1 MRIVIDLQGAQTESR
16 FRGIGRFTTS
26 IAKAIIE
33 NCREHQVYLVLN
45 GLFSETLSAI
55 RADFDGV
62 IDPVN
67 IKVWNAPG
75 PVRYMDEHNDWHRE
89 VAQLLR
95 EHFIASLQPDV
106 LYIPS
111 LFEGYVDD
119 AVLSVGKFY
128 NTAPVCITLYDL
140 IPLMNPDKYLNANSS
155 YKSYYLERIE
165 SLKSASTLFAIS
177 ESSRQE
183 GVSHLDSYKGSIINS
198 SIGSDDLFCI
208 QDFSSEKRNEILK
221 RFSLKDSFVFYTGGA
236 DERKNLNALIQ
247 SYADISKDLRE
258 TNQLVLAGRMPPSE
272 VDRLKATAAAV
283 GLKKD
288 ELVFLG
294 YIEDRDLVSLYNIC
308 RLFVFPSWHEGFGL
322 PPLEAMLC
330 GAVVVAS
337 NVSSIPEVIGYPDAL
352 FDPYSRNSIK
362 GAIEK
367 GLKDEEF
374 RRLFKAHSI
383 SQVRKFSWK
392 DSANT
397 IIDAMEELAI
407 PTPKRKWA
415 ESYAVQEMEYNHVIS
430 EVAALTV
437 KYSGVSDEQLVQC
450 SVAINQN
457 FKVIRDAN
465 RTALKHEGLVWRV
478 EGPFDSSYSLAL
490 LNRETAIALDS
501 LGHHVVLH
509 STEGG
514 GDFCPNES
522 IFSKEPKLKKLY
534 DRSVE
539 VDSLNSDVVSRNLY
553 PPRVEDMN
561 SNFNMLHHYAWEESG
576 FPPEWIENFNEY
588 LQGITCLSHHVEKV
602 LVDNGVSVPLSTSG
616 CGVDHWL
623 RIQADSSFSVKA
635 KDFKFLHVSSC
646 FPRKGADVLL
656 KAYGDV
662 FTSADPVTL
671 IIKTFKNPHN
681 LIYEWLADAASQKP
695 DFPHVIVIE
704 DDLTDNELKSLYLSS
719 DALVAPS
726 RAEGFGLP
734 LAEAMLSDLP
744 VITTGWSGQT
754 DFCNDETS
762 WLVDYSFSPAQSH
775 FELFGSVWAEPKRA
789 HLGEIMR
796 EVYSAPISDR
806 KQKSLRGKEL
816 LLREFTWQAVS
827 ARLVASAQKWSGNPK
842 ITNGSVGWITSWNT
856 RCGIA
861 TYSEH
866 LADSFPAALRIL
878 ASHASDLV
886 TVEDEAVVRCWT
898 ASEDERL
905 FELSAQIE
913 LLNLDILVVQF
924 NYGFYD
930 FQSFS
935 DFINVQVDSGRV
947 VVVVMHATVDPAHVP
962 HKKLSMLKAALS
974 RCDRILVHAI
984 ADMNRLKDLCLVD
997 NVAIFPHGILD
1008 YPIKVPKPNRIFRI
1022 ASYGFFLPHKGLL
1035 ELIEAVGLL
1044 RDKSVKVELHMIN
1057 AEYPAAESK
1066 KLIQEAEDKIVKL
1079 GLQNIVIL
1087 NTKFLPDDECLE
1099 LLSGMDLIVFPYQN
1113 TGESASGAV
1122 RYGLVSGRP
1131 VAVTPLP
1138 IFDDVKSAVHHLP
1151 GMTPL
1156 EIACGI
1162 ESLIGNIASEQ
1173 GQNIALNAERWRDA
1187 HRYSKVANRLHNILQ
1202 ALYLRKQLN
1211 H

>member
-62 IDPVN
+62 IDPAN

-75 PVRYMDEHNDWHRE
+75 PVRYMDENNDWHRE

-95 EHFIASLQPDV
+95 EHFIASLHPDV
-106 LYIPS
+106 LYVPS

-140 IPLMNPDKYLNANSS
+140 IPLMNPDKYLNTNSS
-155 YKSYYLERIE
+155 YKSYYLEKIE
-165 SLKSASTLFAIS
+165 SLKSASILFAIS

-183 GVSHLDSYKGSIINS
+183 GVSHLDSYKGSIVNS

-208 QDFSSEKRNEILK
+208 EDFSSDKKNEILK

-236 DERKNLNALIQ
+236 DERKNLNTLIQ

-272 VDRLKATAAAV
+272 VDRLKATAAAA
-283 GLKKD
+283 GLKQD

-330 GAVVVAS
+330 GAVVVGS

-352 FDPYSRNSIK
+352 FDPYSRSSIK
-362 GAIEK
+362 DAIEK

-374 RRLFKAHSI
+374 RRRFKAHSV
-383 SQVRKFSWK
+383 SQVRRFSWK

-397 IIDAMEELAI
+397 IIDAMEKIAI
-407 PTPKRKWA
+407 TTSKRSWA
-415 ESYAVQEMEYNHVIS
+415 ESYAAQEIEYKRVIS
-430 EVAALTV
+430 EVAALAV
-437 KYSGVSDEQLVQC
+437 KYSGISDEQLVEC
-450 SVAINQN
+450 SVAISKN
-457 FKVIRDAN
+457 FKIVRDAN
-465 RTALKHEGLVWRV
+465 RTALNHEELVWRV

-501 LGHHVVLH
+501 LGHYVVLH

-514 GDFCPNES
+514 GDFHPNEN

-534 DRSVE
+534 DRSAE
-539 VDSLNSDVVSRNLY
+539 VDSLSSDVVSRNLY

-576 FPPEWIENFNEY
+576 FPPEWVENFNEY

-623 RIQADSSFSVKA
+623 RIQANSSFSVKS

-656 KAYGDV
+656 KAYGDA

-681 LIYEWLADAASQKP
+681 LIHEWLAEAASQKS
-695 DFPHVIVIE
+695 DFPHVVVIE
-704 DDLTDNELKSLYLSS
+704 DDLTDSQLKSLYLSS

-754 DFCNDETS
+754 DFCSDETS
-762 WLVDYSFSPAQSH
+762 WLIDYSFSPAQSH
-775 FELFGSVWAEPKRA
+775 FELFGSVWAEPKRT

-796 EVYSAPISDR
+796 EVYNTPIAHR

-816 LLREFTWQAVS
+816 LLKEFTWQVVS
-827 ARLVASAQKWSGNPK
+827 ARLVASAQKWSTSLK
-842 ITNGSVGWITSWNT
+842 SANGTVGWITSWNT

-866 LADSFPAALRIL
+866 LADSFPAPLRIL

-886 TVEDEAVVRCWT
+886 TVDDEAVVRCWT

-905 FELSAQIE
+905 LELSAQIE
-913 LLNLDILVVQF
+913 LLSLDILVVQF
-924 NYGFYD
+924 NYGFYN

-935 DFINVQVDSGRV
+935 DFINKQVDKGRV
-947 VVVVMHATVDPAHVP
+947 VVVVMHATVDPTHVP

-984 ADMNRLKDLCLVD
+984 ADMNRLKEHSLVD

-1008 YPIKVPKPNRIFRI
+1008 YSIKTPGYNPIFKI

-1035 ELIEAVGLL
+1035 ELIEAVGIL
-1044 RDKSVKVELHMIN
+1044 RDKGVKVELHMIN
-1057 AEYPAAESK
+1057 AEYPALESK
-1066 KLIQEAEDKIVKL
+1066 ELILEAKNKIVEL
-1079 GLQNIVIL
+1079 SLQDVIIL
-1087 NTKFLPDDECLE
+1087 NTAFLPDDLCLE
-1099 LLSGMDLIVFPYQN
+1099 SLSGMDLIVFPYQN

-1122 RYGLVSGRP
+1122 RYGLVTGRP

-1162 ESLIGNIASEQ
+1162 ESLIKNIDSDQ
-1173 GQNIALNAERWRDA
+1173 GKNVAANAERWRDA
-1187 HRYSKVANRLHNILQ
+1187 HRYSKVASRLHNILQ

-1211 H
+1211 S

>member
-16 FRGIGRFTTS
+16 FRGIGRFSTA

-33 NCREHQVYLVLN
+33 NCREHQIYLVLN
-45 GLFSETLSAI
+45 GLFSETISAI
-55 RADFDGV
+55 FADFEGV
-62 IDPVN
+62 IDPAN
-67 IKVWNAPG
+67 IMVWNAPG
-75 PVRYMDEHNDWHRE
+75 PVRYMEADNGWHRE

-128 NTAPVCITLYDL
+128 DTAPVCVTLYDL
-140 IPLMNPDKYLNANSS
+140 IPLMNADKYLNCNSS
-155 YKSYYLERIE
+155 YKSYYMERVE

-177 ESSRQE
+177 ESSKQE
-183 GVSHLDSYKGSIINS
+183 GVKYLDSFKGSIINS
-198 SIGSDDLFCI
+198 SIGSDALFCVENI
-208 QDFSSEKRNEILK
+208 PLDQKNEILK
-221 RFSLKDSFVFYTGGA
+221 RYTLKDSFVLYTGGA
-236 DERKNLNALIQ
+236 DERKNLNALVLA
-247 SYADISKDLRE
+247 YADISKELRE
-258 TNQLVLAGRMPPSE
+258 ENQLVLAGRMPESE
-272 VDRLKATAAAV
+272 VERLKATAAAA
-283 GLKKD
+283 GLEQN

-294 YIEDRDLVSLYNIC
+294 YIEDKDLVCLYNIC

-330 GAVVVAS
+330 GAVVIGS
-337 NVSSIPEVIGYPDAL
+337 NVSSIPEVIGFPDAL

-362 GAIEK
+362 DAIEK

-374 RRLFKAHSI
+374 RHLFKAHSI

-397 IIDAMEELAI
+397 IIDAMEKLAV
-407 PTPKRKWA
+407 PALKRNWA
-415 ESYAVQEMEYNHVIS
+415 QSYAAQEAEYKRVIS
-430 EVAALTV
+430 EVAALV
-437 KYSGVSDEQLVQC
+437 IKYSVVNDERLVKC
-450 SVAINQN
+450 SIAINQN
-457 FKVIRDAN
+457 FKIIQNAS
-465 RTALKHEGLVWRV
+465 RTTLNHEKLVWRV

-514 GDFCPNES
+514 GDFYPNES
-522 IFSKEPKLKKLY
+522 IFSKEPKLKELF
-534 DRSVE
+534 DRSIKVG
-539 VDSLNSDVVSRNLY
+539 SLSSDVVSRNLY

-576 FPPEWIENFNEY
+576 FPPEWVDNFNEY

-602 LVDNGVSVPLSTSG
+602 LIDNGVSVPLSTSG

-623 RIQADSSFSVKA
+623 RIQADKSFSVKA

-662 FTSADPVTL
+662 FTSSDPVTL

-681 LIYEWLADAASQKP
+681 LIHEWLADAANQRS
-695 DFPHVIVIE
+695 DFPHVVVIE
-704 DDLTDNELKSLYLSS
+704 DDLTDSELKSLYLSS
-719 DALVAPS
+719 DVLVAPS

-744 VITTGWSGQT
+744 VITTGWGGQM
-754 DFCNDETS
+754 DFCNEDNS
-762 WLVDYSFSPAQSH
+762 WLIDYSFSSAQSH

-796 EVYSAPISDR
+796 EVYSTPASHR
-806 KQKSLRGKEL
+806 VQKSFKGKQL
-816 LLREFTWQAVS
+816 LLRDFTWQAVS
-827 ARLVASAQKWSGNPK
+827 ARLVTSAQKWSANSK
-842 ITNGSVGWITSWNT
+842 VVKGSIGWITSWNT

-861 TYSEH
+861 SYSEH
-866 LADSFPAALRIL
+866 LVGNFPVPLHIL
-878 ASHASDLV
+878 APRASDLV
-886 TVEDEAVVRCWT
+886 SVDDEMVVRCWAT
-898 ASEDERL
+898 SENERL
-905 FELSAQIE
+905 VELSAQIE
-913 LLNLDILVVQF
+913 LLKLDILVVQF

-930 FQSFS
+930 FHSFS
-935 DFINVQVDSGRV
+935 DFVNAQVDKGRV
-947 VVVVMHATVDPAHVP
+947 VVVIMHATVDPVHVP
-962 HKKLSMLKAALS
+962 HRKLSMLRSALS
-974 RCDRILVHAI
+974 RCDRVFVHAI
-984 ADMNRLKDLCLVD
+984 PDMNRLKDLSLVD

-1008 YPIKVPKPNRIFRI
+1008 YSTKTPELNRVFKV

-1035 ELIEAVGLL
+1035 ELIEAIGLL
-1044 RDKSVKVELHMIN
+1044 RNKGVKVELHMVN

-1066 KLIQEAEDKIVKL
+1066 NIIQKAEEKIIEL
-1079 GLQNIVIL
+1079 GLRDVVVL
-1087 NTKFLPDDECLE
+1087 NTAFLPDSECLDK
-1099 LLSGMDLIVFPYQN
+1099 LSGMDLIVFPYQN
-1113 TGESASGAV
+1113 TGESSSAAV
-1122 RYGLVSGRP
+1122 RYGLVTGRP

-1156 EIACGI
+1156 EIASGI
-1162 ESLIGNIASEQ
+1162 ESLIGNIASDQ
-1173 GQNIALNAERWRDA
+1173 GQNVALNAERWREA
-1187 HRYSKVANRLHNILQ
+1187 HRYSKVASRLHNILQ

-1211 H
+1211 R

>member
-33 NCREHQVYLVLN
+33 NCRDHQVYLILN
-45 GLFSETLSAI
+45 GLFSETISAI
-55 RADFDGV
+55 CADFDGL
-62 IDPVN
+62 IDPAN
-67 IKVWNAPG
+67 IKVWSAPG
-75 PVRYMDEHNDWHRE
+75 PVRYMDEDKIWQRE

-128 NTAPVCITLYDL
+128 NAAPVCVTLYDL

-155 YKSYYLERIE
+155 YKSYYFERIE

-183 GVSHLDSYKGSIINS
+183 GVSNLGSYKGSIINS

-208 QDFSSEKRNEILK
+208 KDFSFNEKNEILK

-258 TNQLVLAGRMPPSE
+258 SNQLVLAGRMPQSE
-272 VDRLKATAAAV
+272 VDRLKATAATA
-283 GLKKD
+283 GLKQD

-294 YIEDRDLVSLYNIC
+294 YIEDSDLVSLYNVC

-330 GAVVVAS
+330 GAVVVGS

-352 FDPYSRNSIK
+352 FDPYSRSSIK
-362 GAIEK
+362 DAIEK
-367 GLKDEEF
+367 GLKDEDF
-374 RRLFKAHSI
+374 RRRFKAHAV
-383 SQVRKFSWK
+383 SQVKRFSWK
-392 DSANT
+392 DSANI
-397 IIDAMEELAI
+397 IIDAMEKIAI
-407 PTPKRKWA
+407 TNVKQSWA
-415 ESYAVQEMEYNHVIS
+415 ESYTAQEIEYKRVIS
-430 EVAALTV
+430 EVAALAF
-437 KYSGVSDEQLVQC
+437 KYSGISDEQLVAC
-450 SVAINQN
+450 SIAISKN
-457 FKVIRDAN
+457 FKIIRDAN
-465 RTALKHEGLVWRV
+465 RTSLNHEGLVWRV

-514 GDFCPNES
+514 GDFHPNES

-539 VDSLNSDVVSRNLY
+539 VGSLSSDVVSRNLY

-576 FPPEWIENFNEY
+576 FPPEWVENFNEY

-623 RIQADSSFSVKA
+623 RIQADSSYLVKA

-681 LIYEWLADAASQKP
+681 LIHEWLADAASQKP
-695 DFPHVIVIE
+695 DFPHVIIIE
-704 DDLTDNELKSLYLSS
+704 DDLTDSELKSLYLSS

-744 VITTGWSGQT
+744 VITTGWGGQT
-754 DFCNDETS
+754 DFCNEDTS
-762 WLVDYSFSPAQSH
+762 WLIDYSFSPAESH
-775 FELFGSVWAEPKRA
+775 FKLFGSVWAEPKRT

-796 EVYSAPISDR
+796 EVYSIPAADR
-806 KQKSLRGKEL
+806 VQKSLRGKDL
-816 LLREFTWQAVS
+816 LLKNFTWTAVS
-827 ARLVASAQKWSGNPK
+827 ARLVTAAQKWSANPGIVK
-842 ITNGSVGWITSWNT
+842 GSVGWITSWNT

-861 TYSEH
+861 SYSEH
-866 LADSFPAALRIL
+866 LTDNFPVPVRIL
-878 ASHASDLV
+878 APHANDKIAV
-886 TVEDEAVVRCWT
+886 DDETVVRCWAT
-898 ASEDERL
+898 SESERL
-905 FELSAQIE
+905 VELSEQIE

-930 FQSFS
+930 FQAFS
-935 DFINVQVDSGRV
+935 DFINLQVDKGRV
-947 VVVVMHATVDPAHVP
+947 VVVVMHATVDPIHVP
-962 HKKLSMLKAALS
+962 HRKLSMLRAALS
-974 RCDRILVHAI
+974 RCDRVLVHAI
-984 ADMNRLKDLCLVD
+984 ADMNRLKGLSLVE

-1008 YPIKVPKPNRIFRI
+1008 HSIKAPKLNRVFKV

-1044 RDKSVKVELHMIN
+1044 RDKGVKVELHMIN
-1057 AEYPAAESK
+1057 AEYPAVESK
-1066 KLIQEAEDKIVKL
+1066 DIIQKAKDKIVEL
-1079 GLQNIVIL
+1079 ALQDIVVL
-1087 NTKFLPDDECLE
+1087 NTIFLPDDECLE
-1099 LLSGMDLIVFPYQN
+1099 SLSGMDLIVFPYQN
-1113 TGESASGAV
+1113 TGESSSAAV
-1122 RYGLVSGRP
+1122 RYGLVTGRP

-1156 EIACGI
+1156 EIASGI
-1162 ESLIGNIASEQ
+1162 ESLIGNIASDQ
-1173 GQNIALNAERWRDA
+1173 GKNIALSAERWRDA
-1187 HRYSKVANRLHNILQ
+1187 HRYSKVASRLHNILQ
-1202 ALYLRKQLN
+1202 ALYLRKQLD